1 MQLIIKITKKQNEKK
16 ISVFQQKKNI
26 HVCVPPSIYQKK
38 LRKLRKYG
46 ITRIYVYVVCNCA
59 YFMQSLPK
67 LLFEKKQWK
76 FSPPSFIPFKKSAK
90 KYSLKIIWNGMKNE
104 NKIFLNLSQ
113 WCSVGHFSKT
123 LLNFKIKS
131 EQKTAKKS
139 HPNPPSNHL
148 LRTFKVWKIYILAAI
163 SSRFFSK
170 F

>member
-1 MQLIIKITKKQNEKK
+1 
-16 ISVFQQKKNI
+16 
-26 HVCVPPSIYQKK
+26 
-38 LRKLRKYG
+38 
-46 ITRIYVYVVCNCA
+46 
-59 YFMQSLPK
+59 MQSLPK

-104 NKIFLNLSQ
+104 NEIFLNLSQ

-131 EQKTAKKS
+131 EQKTKKS

-148 LRTFKVWKIYILAAI
+148 LRTFKVWKIYIFGCHFIKVFLKVLEQQQRHLSPKKSQAKLCVI
-163 SSRFFSK
+163 SLKKRKKNFSFFVLTRASNK
-170 F
+170 NKTLPLTTILYYKS

>member
-1 MQLIIKITKKQNEKK
+1 MFVSHPQFIK
-16 ISVFQQKKNI
+16 
-26 HVCVPPSIYQKK
+26 KK

-148 LRTFKVWKIYILAAI
+148 LRTFKEILKDLHFGCHFIKVFLKVLEQQRHLLPKIIAVQIA
-163 SSRFFSK
+163 SK
-170 F
+170 NALLV

>member
-16 ISVFQQKKNI
+16 SQCFSKKNI

-38 LRKLRKYG
+38 MRKLRKYG

-131 EQKTAKKS
+131 EQKNAKKS

>member
-16 ISVFQQKKNI
+16 SQCFSKKNI

-38 LRKLRKYG
+38 RCVNYENTESHG
-46 ITRIYVYVVCNCA
+46 FMSMSVIVRILCSPS
-59 YFMQSLPK
+59 QSCFL
-67 LLFEKKQWK
+67 KKSNEN
-76 FSPPSFIPFKKSAK
+76 FPPPSFIPFKKSAK